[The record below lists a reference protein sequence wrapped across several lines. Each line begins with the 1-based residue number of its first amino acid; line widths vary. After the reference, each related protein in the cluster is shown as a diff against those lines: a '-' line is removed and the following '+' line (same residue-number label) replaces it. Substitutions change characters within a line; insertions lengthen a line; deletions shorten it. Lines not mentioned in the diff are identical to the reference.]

1 MRITYNG
8 DPALDRVFN
17 RVMRSTTRNA
27 ASRKPFTPAVE
38 VRTNGDEQLVV
49 VDVPGVSRDG
59 LEITCE
65 RGVLTIQGSRT
76 FDAPDGEQ
84 IALGRAYGSFRQSIK
99 LPRHVDGSRA
109 SAELADGV
117 LTVRIPKEGKVAMKK
132 VYIAVSDKA
141 PEAETAA

>member
-17 RVMRSTTRNA
+17 RAMRSTTRNA
-27 ASRKPFTPAVE
+27 ASRKPYAPAVE
-38 VRTNGDEQLVV
+38 MRTNGDELLVI

-65 RGVLTIQGSRT
+65 RGVLTIQGTRA

-84 IALGRAYGSFRQSIK
+84 IALGRTYGSFRQSIK
-99 LPRHVDGSRA
+99 LPGHVDGSRA
-109 SAELADGV
+109 LAELADGV
-117 LTVRIPKEGKVAMKK
+117 LTVRIPKEPAATTQK
-132 VYIAVSDKA
+132 VYIAVSDKD
-141 PEAETAA
+141 PGTETAA